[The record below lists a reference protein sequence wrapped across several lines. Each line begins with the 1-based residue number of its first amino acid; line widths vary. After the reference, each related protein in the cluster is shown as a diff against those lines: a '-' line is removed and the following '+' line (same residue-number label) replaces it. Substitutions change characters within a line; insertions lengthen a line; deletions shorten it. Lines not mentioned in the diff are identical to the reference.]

1 MDICNSLVR
10 YLQRVRDICTQYG
23 VIMVCDET
31 ITAFGRLGEY
41 VLSRPTPPLPV
52 HGMTFVAGT
61 LRPRVTA
68 LCPTSSRAARA

>member
-1 MDICNSLVR
+1 MAASPRPQGTLRILHTCNICNTLVS

-41 VLSRPTPPLPV
+41 VLSCLTPVSTPPL
-52 HGMTFVAGT
+52 
-61 LRPRVTA
+61 
-68 LCPTSSRAARA
+68 CSE